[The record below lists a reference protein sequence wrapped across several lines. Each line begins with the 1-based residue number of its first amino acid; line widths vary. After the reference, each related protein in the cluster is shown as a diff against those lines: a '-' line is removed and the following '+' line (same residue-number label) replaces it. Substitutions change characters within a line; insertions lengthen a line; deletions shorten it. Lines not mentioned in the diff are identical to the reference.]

1 MPRSFSSN
9 YMWICTVNRW
19 IKLAYRFHGH
29 SPQIFMR
36 KVDHS
41 APLVWD
47 WHVFLELHSSLLPL
61 DELCTVLSDNK
72 VATFA
77 VWLVLECNIWNK
89 FRRIT
94 WPVSSSF
101 GNHETVLIHH
111 QCNMHILKLSILL
124 YQMLKPKCITFF
136 KRIFLT
142 WILHKSCCVWRPLS
156 VESIRPWFVSQR
168 TAWTREPLHAEST
181 PRVALSVRYDVAS
194 GSPAERRNS
203 PGTKMKDWL
212 ERPIE
217 MRQL

>member
-1 MPRSFSSN
+1 MTNHTFWHVVGVITTRNSRWKEHLQLPISPGKFREVSSTHKKSDSYIMPRSFSSN

-94 WPVSSSF
+94 WPASS
-101 GNHETVLIHH
+101 
-111 QCNMHILKLSILL
+111 
-124 YQMLKPKCITFF
+124 
-136 KRIFLT
+136 
-142 WILHKSCCVWRPLS
+142 
-156 VESIRPWFVSQR
+156 
-168 TAWTREPLHAEST
+168 
-181 PRVALSVRYDVAS
+181 
-194 GSPAERRNS
+194 
-203 PGTKMKDWL
+203 
-212 ERPIE
+212 
-217 MRQL
+217 